1 MSFFPK
7 SSSRRPTPTQ
17 KRRDARFFE
26 KDASL
31 PARFSRSRPYVWCV
45 SLCFL
50 FGFGG
55 VVFVRVFYL
64 SLRDGVVV
72 SRPPTKKREDSLY
85 VRTPPFSLTAR
96 VIIYLSRFENDATLL
111 LLRRRKE
118 EERRVESADR
128 KRARIYNQLIGFMS
142 LLLMMSVV
150 S

>member
-1 MSFFPK
+1 MRPQHKNGDAVFRKGRIVARAFF
-7 SSSRRPTPTQ
+7 
-17 KRRDARFFE
+17 AV
-26 KDASL
+26 ASI
-31 PARFSRSRPYVWCV
+31 YMWCV

-128 KRARIYNQLIGFMS
+128 KRARIYNQLIGLMS
-142 LLLMMSVV
+142 LLMMMSVV